1 MKTILLYICGLIC
14 GLLCGVLSF
23 RKNTKIQKL
32 VNSGRV
38 VPMNATIYGFLGTT
52 KIAHDISLT
61 ECFDR

>member
-1 MKTILLYICGLIC
+1 MYIMKTILLYICGLF
-14 GLLCGVLSF
+14 CGVLSF

-52 KIAHDISLT
+52 KIAHDISRT